1 MKTILKNYVLRSL
14 CIPVII
20 IILYAA
26 GCAGMSE
33 FIKGDDDTMNGGFE
47 VVKNGLP
54 VNWYYYS
61 PGTVSEG
68 EFGITSDS
76 LVFKEGR
83 RSLKFSVRQCSSIG
97 GRFSPGFFEDFSATA
112 GETYKVSF
120 WVKNEGCRFRVYLQS
135 SEYGKGSNQD
145 TIVATSENF
154 EDWKYFETDFK
165 VHYGRIR
172 FEANILGPGTIWFD
186 DVRIEGLTD
195 HADRKVL

>member
-1 MKTILKNYVLRSL
+1 MKTNLKTYMLRPLVIQAISIL
-14 CIPVII
+14 I
-20 IILYAA
+20 YAA
-26 GCAGMSE
+26 GCTGMSE

-61 PGTVSEG
+61 PGTVPEG

-76 LVFKEGR
+76 LVFKEGK

-145 TIVATSENF
+145 TIVSTSENF
-154 EDWKYFETDFK
+154 KDWKYFETDFK
-165 VHYGRIR
+165 VRYNRIR
-172 FEANILGPGTIWFD
+172 IEANILGPGTIWFD

-195 HADRKVL
+195 RSMRKAL